1 MEIHVLWVSDHFL
14 GGQNMT
20 VWAILQISSGI
31 KTAPKAMAMAML
43 F

>member
-20 VWAILQISSGI
+20 VWAFKSPAVK
-31 KTAPKAMAMAML
+31 KTAPKGM
-43 F
+43 FF